1 VLIIDSI
8 QNCYT
13 RQAQTIPGS
22 IGQLR
27 ESAFL
32 LMRLAKENDIAIIVS
47 GHITKQGNIAGP
59 KTLEHMVD
67 GVFYLQGEDRWQ
79 TRVLRS
85 VKNRFGTIN
94 ELGFFEMGQKGLSE
108 VPNIN
113 QHLLSEISHSPGSV
127 LISFLEGSRPLLL
140 ELQALTIASKLGIP
154 QRVISGID
162 HKQVVLIAAILEKYL
177 QVKLSMHDIF
187 FKVSGGFKIKGSATD
202 LGIALALLS
211 SYFQQPVPEKSIALG
226 EISLTGQIKPINP
239 QEQKPDVL
247 IIDSIQNCYT
257 RQAQTIP
264 GSIGQ
269 LRESAFLLMRL
280 AKENDIAII
289 VSGHITKQGNI
300 AGPKT
305 LEHMVDG
312 VFYLQGEDRWQ
323 TRVLRS
329 VKNRFGTINELGFFE
344 MGQKGLSEVPN
355 INQHLLSEISHSPGS
370 VLISFLEG
378 SRPLLLELQ
387 ALTIASKL
395 GIPQRVISGIDHKQ
409 VVLIAAILEKY
420 LQVKLSMHDIFFKV
434 SGGFKIKG
442 SATDLGIALA
452 LLSSYF
458 QQPVPEKSIAL
469 GEISLTGQIKPINQ
483 MNVYM
488 KEAEKFGIEQILVAH
503 NQKMDRCSCTV
514 KRFKNVYEL
523 LMLFDGK

>member
-1 VLIIDSI
+1 MSKQKTTFTCSHCSYSTPKWMGCCPSCNQWETFQEMKPAVFSGTKKKTSARPSLTKLTDIESKPQKRMRSGIEEWDRVLGGGIMSNSLLILTGDPGIGKSTLLLQVSSQLAQNYCVFYFSSEESLRQVKDRAQRVACDEHNLLFSDQADLESIINIAEEQKPNVLIIDSI

-22 IGQLR
+22 VGQLR

-85 VKNRFGTIN
+85 VKNRFGNIN
-94 ELGFFEMGQKGLSE
+94 ELGFFEMGSKGLSE

-113 QHLLSEISHSPGSV
+113 QHLLSEISH
-127 LISFLEGSRPLLL
+127 
-140 ELQALTIASKLGIP
+140 
-154 QRVISGID
+154 
-162 HKQVVLIAAILEKYL
+162 
-177 QVKLSMHDIF
+177 
-187 FKVSGGFKIKGSATD
+187 
-202 LGIALALLS
+202 
-211 SYFQQPVPEKSIALG
+211 
-226 EISLTGQIKPINP
+226 
-239 QEQKPDVL
+239 
-247 IIDSIQNCYT
+247 C
-257 RQAQTIP
+257 
-264 GSIGQ
+264 
-269 LRESAFLLMRL
+269 
-280 AKENDIAII
+280 
-289 VSGHITKQGNI
+289 
-300 AGPKT
+300 
-305 LEHMVDG
+305 
-312 VFYLQGEDRWQ
+312 
-323 TRVLRS
+323 
-329 VKNRFGTINELGFFE
+329 
-344 MGQKGLSEVPN
+344 
-355 INQHLLSEISHSPGS
+355 PGS

-488 KEAEKFGIEQILVAH
+488 KEAEKFGIEQLLVAQS
-503 NQKMDRCSCTV
+503 QKIDRSSCSV